1 MKKIIL
7 AVALAGAPAFAHES
21 HGHHAKKGAPSGA
34 AAKAPASFEKQPAPG
49 TWARCAVSG
58 EVFQVDPDT
67 QFATYDGRV
76 YAFCCPDCK
85 PDFEKEPAKY
95 ARKVP

>member
-7 AVALAGAPAFAHES
+7 AVALAGSPVFAHES
-21 HGHHAKKGAPSGA
+21 HGHHAKNVVPSGA
-34 AAKAPASFEKQPAPG
+34 PASAPASFEKQPAPG

-58 EVFQVDPDT
+58 EVFQVGPDT
-67 QFATYDGRV
+67 RFATDEGRV
-76 YAFCCPDCK
+76 YPFCCPDCK

-95 ARKVP
+95 AGKGA

>member
-7 AVALAGAPAFAHES
+7 AVALASSPVFAHES
-21 HGHHAKKGAPSGA
+21 HGHHAKKGVPGDAPA
-34 AAKAPASFEKQPAPG
+34 NAPASFEKQPASG
-49 TWARCAVSG
+49 TWVRCAVSG
-58 EVFQVDPDT
+58 EVFRVGPDT
-67 QFATYDGRV
+67 QFATYESRV

-95 ARKVP
+95 AGKRP